1 MPVDSPDHKPFGAA
15 DPRPVT
21 GSIMTRALILVLG
34 LSLSACAGQM
44 AATAKQATG
53 AVGPV
58 ANFGVDP
65 SCDQP
70 DVETLAAVIRVATDA
85 GADGSGVVVSHNLV
99 LTAAHVLED
108 SLYPMVYINQ
118 TYRHA
123 ALLATDPNADLAL
136 LSVDTGELSPMRLSE
151 SLLDDAEPVWA
162 VGFPLALGQATTRG
176 EFQSN
181 NNGRLFTSAPIKAG
195 NSGGGLMRCWDGHYE
210 LAGMV
215 RGYGAY
221 WKGDQLISLEDE
233 LSISV
238 PARRIREFIQTVE
251 ISSL

>member
-1 MPVDSPDHKPFGAA
+1 MPVDSPLQSASRIA
-15 DPRPVT
+15 DTRPVT
-21 GSIMTRALILVLG
+21 GSSAGRALILAA
-34 LSLSACAGQM
+34 SLCITACAGGM
-44 AATAKQATG
+44 ATTAKQATG
-53 AVGPV
+53 SVVGID
-58 ANFGVDP
+58 AE

-70 DVETLAAVIRVATDA
+70 DGDSLAAVIRVATDA

-108 SLYPMVYINQ
+108 ARYPMVYIDQ

-123 ALLATDPNADLAL
+123 NLLATDPTADLAL
-136 LSVDTGELSPMRLSE
+136 LAVDTGELPPLPLSE
-151 SLLDDAEPVWA
+151 SHLDEAEPVWA

-176 EFQSN
+176 QFQSN

-195 NSGGGLMRCWDGHYE
+195 NSGGGLMRCWDGEYE

-238 PARRIREFIQTVE
+238 PAHRIREFIHSVDMST
-251 ISSL
+251 L